1 MTSAASGIAVKA
13 PTTATAIDNR
23 RTIFNALMLLPHIFF
38 IDLIILHMY
47 AFFDT
52 NPPYHDK
59 Q

>member
-1 MTSAASGIAVKA
+1 MTSAALGIAAKA

-52 NPPYHDK
+52 NPP
-59 Q
+59 